1 VDLRTEEIMGGVQ
14 TIRRH
19 LIEIERH
26 REIQDGML
34 DNLNRKHQYSD
45 IVIELNINHTDRF
58 KLVKC
63 RYFSN
68 GFYVKTDVMDEKIE
82 ELSRQIINLQSEN
95 QRLIEENNLLKVSG
109 SGKKS
114 FCTQL
119 SSFFK
124 KK

>member
-1 VDLRTEEIMGGVQ
+1 MELRDEEIMGRVQ
-14 TIRRH
+14 IIRRH

-26 REIQDGML
+26 KEIRDGML

-45 IVIELNINHTDRF
+45 AVIELHTDHTDRF

-63 RYFSN
+63 KYVSN

-82 ELSRQIINLQSEN
+82 KLSQEIINLQSEN

-124 KK
+124 RK